1 MIKRNW
7 WHSLNQKHII
17 FLIYHYL
24 EAALFWDVSASFW
37 FFILIINRES
47 HGVVF
52 VSTMRR
58 DYKIKFTDKLKA
70 YLWIH
75 LDLAKTHRLKGLTQ
89 CSNFSSKAVGK
100 TITEAEANKILF
112 ASVVPRQFFSWH
124 NPTNLC
130 ICLGNSLGSLR
141 KLLRQCC
148 FI

>member
-1 MIKRNW
+1 MWMAFIKWMR
-7 WHSLNQKHII
+7 II
-17 FLIYHYL
+17 WLIYDFS
-24 EAALFWDVSASFW
+24 EAALFWNVSASFW